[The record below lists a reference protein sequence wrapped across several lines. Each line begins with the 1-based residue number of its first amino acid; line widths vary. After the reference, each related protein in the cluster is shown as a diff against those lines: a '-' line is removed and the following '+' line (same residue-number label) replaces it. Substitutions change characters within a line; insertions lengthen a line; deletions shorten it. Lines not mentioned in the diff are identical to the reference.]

1 MKGSEI
7 GLRARHED
15 DIPILQTELHD
26 DVVTSSRAAGR
37 PWRPITPGS
46 KESPFAVDD
55 KERRDVAFSVVKLD
69 GGTLVGVAT
78 LWGIDDHNRSAH
90 IGLGLLPSA
99 RGKGYGTDVVAV
111 LCHYGF
117 VVRGLWRLQAET
129 LSDNVAMLRSAE
141 RNGFVR
147 EGVLRSSAWVMG
159 EFLDLVLLGLLVQDW
174 KPDPGRHRTGEGRV
188 PEPAPAAEGRDG
200 SPRQGL

>member
-1 MKGSEI
+1 MLRGSTV

-15 DIPILQTELHD
+15 DIPILRAELYD
-26 DVVTSSRAAGR
+26 DVVNSSRAEGR

-46 KESPFAVDD
+46 KDSRLVVDD
-55 KERRDVAFSVVKLD
+55 KEQGHVPFSVVELD
-69 GGTLVGVAT
+69 SGTLVGTAV
-78 LWGIDDHNRSAH
+78 LWDIDNHNRSAH
-90 IGLGLLPSA
+90 IGLGLLPSS

-117 VVRGLWRLQAET
+117 IVRGLQRLQIET
-129 LSDNVAMLRSAE
+129 LSDNAAMLRSAE

-159 EFLDLVLLGLLVQDW
+159 EFLDEVLLGLLVQDW
-174 KPDPGRHRTGEGRV
+174 KPD
-188 PEPAPAAEGRDG
+188 
-200 SPRQGL
+200 SQG

>member
-1 MKGSEI
+1 MLRGSKV

-15 DIPILQTELHD
+15 DIPILRAELYD
-26 DVVTSSRAAGR
+26 DVVNSSRAEGR

-46 KESPFAVDD
+46 KDSRLVVDD
-55 KERRDVAFSVVKLD
+55 KEQGHVPFSVVEPD
-69 GGTLVGVAT
+69 GGTLLGTAV
-78 LWGIDDHNRSAH
+78 LSNIDNHNRSAH
-90 IGLGLLPSA
+90 IGLGLLPSS

-117 VVRGLWRLQAET
+117 VVRGLQRLQIGT
-129 LSDNVAMLRSAE
+129 LSDNAAMLRSAE

-159 EFLDLVLLGLLVQDW
+159 EFLDEVLLGLLVQDW
-174 KPDPGRHRTGEGRV
+174 KPDSKGR
-188 PEPAPAAEGRDG
+188 
-200 SPRQGL
+200 

>member
-1 MKGSEI
+1 MLRGSKV
-7 GLRARHED
+7 GLRARYED
-15 DIPILQTELHD
+15 DIPVLRTELYD
-26 DVVTSSRAAGR
+26 DVVNSSRAESG

-46 KESPFAVDD
+46 KDSRFVVDD
-55 KERRDVAFSVVKLD
+55 NDQRLVPFSVVELD
-69 GGTLVGVAT
+69 RGTLVGTAA
-78 LWGIDDHNRSAH
+78 LWGIDHHNRSAH
-90 IGLGLLPSA
+90 IGLGLRPSS

-117 VVRGLWRLQAET
+117 VVRGLQRLQIET

-159 EFLDLVLLGLLVQDW
+159 EFLDQVLLGLLVQEW
-174 KPDPGRHRTGEGRV
+174 KPDAKG
-188 PEPAPAAEGRDG
+188 
-200 SPRQGL
+200 

>member
-1 MKGSEI
+1 MLRGSKV

-15 DIPILQTELHD
+15 DIPILQTELYD
-26 DVVTSSRAAGR
+26 DVVNYSRSEVR

-46 KESPFAVDD
+46 KDSRLVVDD
-55 KERRDVAFSVVKLD
+55 KEQRHVPFSVVELD
-69 GGTLVGVAT
+69 GGTLVGYAV
-78 LWGIDDHNRSAH
+78 LSNIDNHNRSAH
-90 IGLGLLPSA
+90 IGLGLLPSS

-117 VVRGLWRLQAET
+117 VVRGLQRLQIET
-129 LSDNVAMLRSAE
+129 LSDNAAMLRSAE

-159 EFLDLVLLGLLVQDW
+159 EFLDDVLLGLLVRDW
-174 KPDPGRHRTGEGRV
+174 KPDSKG
-188 PEPAPAAEGRDG
+188 
-200 SPRQGL
+200 